1 MPSETDICNMALL
14 GVGAKPKISSLIE
27 DSDNARLCRQF
38 YQPVVDT
45 VLRSH
50 LWNCATF
57 YPDSSLTPLSATP
70 DTPDWDYQYNL
81 PSNPWC
87 LRLLQVGADTDQ
99 PTKWKVVGRTFLY
112 NTDTAKVV
120 YIKRITDPNE
130 FDPLLVDAIV
140 NRLQIKFAMPLTNKR
155 DIVSALIEEYEV
167 ITAPIARTIDAQE
180 SNHQEFITEDWQV
193 ARW

>member
-1 MPSETDICNMALL
+1 MPSEIDICNMALL

-50 LWNCATF
+50 LWNCVIERPAG
-57 YPDSSLTPLSATP
+57 SLTPLVVQP
-70 DTPDWDYQYNL
+70 DTDFTYQYQL
-81 PSNPWC
+81 PANPWC
-87 LRLLQVGADTDQ
+87 LRLVQVGQLTDQ
-99 PTKWKVVGRTFLY
+99 PTKWKVEGRKFLY
-112 NTDTAKVV
+112 DTDTAKVV

-130 FDPLLVDAIV
+130 LDPLLVDAIV
-140 NRLQIKFAMPLTNKR
+140 NRLQIKFAPSLTNKR
-155 DIVSALIEEYEV
+155 DMVSGLIEEYEV

-180 SNHQEFITEDWQV
+180 SCHQEFITEDWQT